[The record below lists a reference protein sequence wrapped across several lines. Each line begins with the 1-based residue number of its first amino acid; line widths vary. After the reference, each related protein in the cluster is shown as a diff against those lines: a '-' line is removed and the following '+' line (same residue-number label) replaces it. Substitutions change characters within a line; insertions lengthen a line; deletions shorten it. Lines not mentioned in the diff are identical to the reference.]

1 MTATALIVID
11 VQNEYFTGGLP
22 IAFPDREQSVA
33 RIASAMDAA
42 RAHDLPV
49 VVVRHRTP
57 PGAPIFADGSAG
69 HALHPA
75 VAARPADL
83 VFDKAQASCFADT
96 ELADWLAARAI
107 PRVTLVGYMTQN
119 CVDATARHAT
129 QLGLAVEILADACG
143 APDYANEAGRASGEE
158 LHRAT
163 LVALHAGFGAV
174 GSTEAWIASLDGGPA
189 LAEGSIPASVAAAR

>member
-57 PGAPIFADGSAG
+57 PGTPIFADGSEG

-83 VFDKAQASCFADT
+83 S
-96 ELADWLAARAI
+96 
-107 PRVTLVGYMTQN
+107 
-119 CVDATARHAT
+119 
-129 QLGLAVEILADACG
+129 
-143 APDYANEAGRASGEE
+143 
-158 LHRAT
+158 
-163 LVALHAGFGAV
+163 
-174 GSTEAWIASLDGGPA
+174 
-189 LAEGSIPASVAAAR
+189 SVAQTTTASQRPPAVT